1 MSHIYRLLLIL
12 AVSSLSPAAF
22 SQTLYELKYHYV
34 DNGVNDNYRAFLTR
48 HNDGTGFIRVA
59 YFDSSANSR
68 QLYEL
73 PMEEIYGEH
82 EDGSPDSSQLI
93 FYAHAPRTIFG
104 VEGDYVPDHFVFE
117 MKPGT
122 SYYEPAFVYTVNE
135 DSTQEFGIM
144 DDVRLLEQADLSEE
158 LVLHYFTPQDDFYVQ
173 LFATTTRGLTAQ
185 EKKTT
190 LHLVLV
196 ANTEDKSIGTTCAV
210 DKDATF
216 KTFSEVA
223 EFLGIQ
229 FSPTVI
235 SGKEFSKVNVDKAV
249 SAVQPGSDDIVVFYY
264 SGHGF
269 NDVNEGYQFPYMD
282 LRDKSFQ
289 KYGGAYALNVETIFQ
304 KLKAKGGRL
313 NLVLSDCCN
322 NDPTAGQI
330 MSGVGASTRTSS
342 IGWSME
348 NCQALFMDKKRT
360 SLLMTAAV
368 KGQLSAGNPADG
380 GLFTFSFRESL
391 EKALGPFTRKPNWN
405 TLIADAKTQTITKAS
420 HTWCDK
426 VKRIICAQNPVF
438 KVE

>member
-1 MSHIYRLLLIL
+1 MPRILRLLMIIT
-12 AVSSLSPAAF
+12 SCILSPAAF
-22 SQTLYELKYHYV
+22 SQTVYELRYHYV
-34 DNGVNDNYRAFLTR
+34 DEGVNDNYKAFLMR
-48 HNDGTGFIRVA
+48 NGDGTGFIRVA
-59 YFDSSANSR
+59 YFDSAANAR

-93 FYAHAPRTIFG
+93 FYALEPRTIFG
-104 VEGDYVPDHFVFE
+104 ADGDYVPDHFVFE
-117 MKPGT
+117 MKPGNP
-122 SYYEPAFVYTVNE
+122 YYEPAFVYTVNE
-135 DSTQEFGIM
+135 DSTQEFGTM
-144 DDVRLLEQADLSEE
+144 DDVRLLEQKDLSEE
-158 LVLHYFTPQDDFYVQ
+158 LVLQYFTPKDDFYLQ
-173 LFATTTRGLTAQ
+173 LFATTTRGLTAE

-196 ANTEDKSIGTTCAV
+196 ANTEDNTIGTTCVV
-210 DKDATF
+210 DKDATY
-216 KTFSEVA
+216 KMFSEVA

-229 FSPTVI
+229 FKPAVI
-235 SGKEFSKVNVDKAV
+235 AGKDFSKVNVDKAV
-249 SAVQPGSDDIVVFYY
+249 SAVQPGADDIVVFYY

-289 KYGGAYALNVETIFQ
+289 RFGGAYALNVETIFQ
-304 KLKAKGGRL
+304 KLKSKGGRL

-322 NDPTAGQI
+322 NDPASGQI
-330 MSGVGASTRTSS
+330 MSGVGATTRTSS

-348 NCQALFMDKKRT
+348 NCQALFMNKKRT

-368 KGQLSAGNPADG
+368 KGQLSAGNPANG

-391 EKALGPFTRKPNWN
+391 EKALGPFSRKPDWN
-405 TLIADAKTQTITKAS
+405 SLMTDARTQTITKAA

-426 VKRIICAQNPVF
+426 TNKIVCVQHPVY